1 MTAAALLAC
10 AAPVAAH
17 DPSAWGG
24 MFRSRD
30 DGAAWISADAG
41 LFVGAALALAV
52 SPSDPNH
59 LLYGTDTAL
68 LRSRN
73 GGRDWAVQAPNL
85 FNGPTLAL
93 AFSADG
99 KGAWAATPAGVFS
112 SHDDAS
118 WAPSS
123 IAAVAIPARALAP
136 SSQPGRAYLLGAR
149 GVFASAD
156 GGRSFSR
163 IGQGD
168 LPDAAGRA
176 LLVTRSVPEA
186 LLVVIDG
193 RVWLSSDAGQ
203 TWAPRDAGLP
213 HAQTQVLAL
222 DRSLAQRLW
231 AASARQLHVS
241 DDLGATW
248 RAHGQPIAEAALTIH
263 GLAVARDGARIVLTT
278 HKGLQRSVD
287 GGASWAQA
295 EGALPVHLEA
305 GPLVADPHDAQTLY
319 AGFALVP
326 YAELRRRAE
335 QGTNLVSQLDPVSVA
350 GAAAFLLLLLI
361 GGSLGARK
369 LARVYRDA

>member
-1 MTAAALLAC
+1 
-10 AAPVAAH
+10 
-17 DPSAWGG
+17 

-30 DGAAWISADAG
+30 DGAAWLSADAG

-52 SPSDPNH
+52 SPTDPNH
-59 LLYGTDTAL
+59 LLYGTDTGL
-68 LRSRN
+68 LRSHN
-73 GGRDWAVQAPNL
+73 GGRDWAAQAPQL
-85 FNGPTLAL
+85 FNGPTLAVT
-93 AFSADG
+93 FSTDG
-99 KGAWAATPAGVFS
+99 KNAWAATPAGVFS
-112 SHDDAS
+112 SHDDS
-118 WAPSS
+118 TWAPSS

-136 SSQPGRAYLLGAR
+136 GVPPGRAVLLGAR
-149 GVFASAD
+149 GVFVSAD
-156 GGRSFSR
+156 DGRSFMR

-176 LLVTRSVPEA
+176 LLVTRTDPRT

-193 RVWLSSDAGQ
+193 RIWRSSDAGQ

-213 HAQTQVLAL
+213 HAQVQALAL
-222 DRSLAQRLW
+222 DREQPRRLW
-231 AASARQLHVS
+231 AASAHQVHVS

-248 RAHGQPIAEAALTIH
+248 RAWGQPIAEAALTIH
-263 GLAVARDGARIVLTT
+263 GLAVAQGGARLLLTT

-287 GGASWAQA
+287 GGATWAQA

-305 GPLVADPHDAQTLY
+305 GPLIADPHDAQTLY

-361 GGSLGARK
+361 GGGLGARK
-369 LARVYRDA
+369 LARAYRDA